1 MRHVDYQKR
10 ISLLV
15 DGELNEASAGDLLA
29 HLTECPDCMRV
40 YEQMASLNN
49 TLAKVTISIPESHLA
64 ARVKALISGEPREP
78 WAGWNL
84 SILKQVPIWALI
96 AILAIGVGDMAGK
109 TLTEAL
115 NNEEAP
121 PRLDTLLQDNG
132 ESLSEIMINF
142 GQGENSQ

>member
-10 ISLLV
+10 ISFLV
-15 DGELNEASAGDLLA
+15 DGELDEASARDLLT

-40 YEQMASLNN
+40 YEQIGSLNN
-49 TLAKVTISIPESHLA
+49 TLAKVKISIPDSHLTGK
-64 ARVKALISGEPREP
+64 VKALISGEPKETTL
-78 WAGWNL
+78 GWNI
-84 SILKQVPIWALI
+84 SFLKQVPIWALI

-115 NNEEAP
+115 NNEETP
-121 PRLDTLLQDNG
+121 LRLETLLQDHG
-132 ESLSEIMINF
+132 ESLSDIVVNF

>member
-15 DGELNEASAGDLLA
+15 DGELNEASTGDLLA

-49 TLAKVTISIPESHLA
+49 TLAKVTISIPESHLTG
-64 ARVKALISGEPREP
+64 RVKALISGEPKET
-78 WAGWNL
+78 WVGWNL
-84 SILKQVPIWALI
+84 SLLKQVPIWALI

-121 PRLDTLLQDNG
+121 PRLDTLLQDHG